1 MSIACLLDKLD
12 RDLTPLHRLHSH
24 FSRLSLLVFDLSL
37 GEMAVSDGSPTPQ
50 MVGNAFVEQ
59 YYSILHQ
66 EPDQVH
72 RFYHESSVLSR
83 PEEDGSMTTV
93 TTTVDINKK
102 ILSLDYRSF
111 RVEIL
116 SADAQPSYKDGVIV
130 VVTGCLTGSDNLKRK
145 FTQSFFLAP
154 QDKGYFVLN
163 DVFRYIDEYKSIDI
177 ESVPANDAADESAPT
192 DAFTPEPEAIH
203 VPEDVPPSQTAIIDA
218 DSNVSKE
225 VSPPLE
231 NGKLS
236 VTEKVVPVNHVKE
249 PSHQEHHSRAEKAA
263 SNAQED
269 APKKSFASI
278 VNALKDNAAPFHVR
292 TSPAK
297 PVEQPRVSSIPVSE
311 APAPSIDSPSEKNN
325 ENGGKAYAIFVANL
339 PMNATVEQLE
349 RVFKKFGPI
358 KHDGIQVRSNK
369 QQGSCFGF
377 VEFESA
383 TSMQSALEASP
394 PVTLDNRR
402 LSIEERRA
410 NNDRVRYSSGR
421 GGFRNDRNDNFR
433 GRGNFGGGGRGGGGG
448 GGGGYTNRNDFEKR
462 NELSGRPRGGNNAG
476 RSNGETM
483 ARNFQ
488 NGGKVTRQPVKVQ

>member
-1 MSIACLLDKLD
+1 
-12 RDLTPLHRLHSH
+12 
-24 FSRLSLLVFDLSL
+24 
-37 GEMAVSDGSPTPQ
+37 MAVSEGSPTPQ

-83 PEEDGSMTTV
+83 PEEDGSMTMV
-93 TTTVDINKK
+93 TTTVEINKK
-102 ILSLDYRSF
+102 ILSLDYKSF

-116 SADAQPSYKDGVIV
+116 SADAQPSYKDGVMV

-163 DVFRYIDEYKSIDI
+163 DVFRYVDEYKSVDI
-177 ESVPANDAADESAPT
+177 ESVPPTDADESAPAET
-192 DAFTPEPEAIH
+192 FVPEPEVIH
-203 VPEDVPPSQTAIIDA
+203 VAEDVSANQTAVVDA
-218 DSNVSKE
+218 DISVSKE
-225 VSPPLE
+225 VSQPLE

-249 PSHQEHHSRAEKAA
+249 SSHQEQLSQVEKVA
-263 SNAQED
+263 SNTQED
-269 APKKSFASI
+269 TPKKSFASI
-278 VNALKDNAAPFHVR
+278 VNALKENAAPFHVR
-292 TSPAK
+292 ASPVK
-297 PVEQPRVSSIPVSE
+297 SVEPPRVSSTPASESPV
-311 APAPSIDSPSEKNN
+311 PSIDSPTEKNN

-349 RVFKKFGPI
+349 RVFKKFGSI
-358 KHDGIQVRSNK
+358 KRDGIQVRSNK

-421 GGFRNDRNDNFR
+421 GGYRNDRNDNFR
-433 GRGNFGGGGRGGGGG
+433 GRGNFGGGRGGGSYG
-448 GGGGYTNRNDFEKR
+448 NRNEFEKR
-462 NELSGRPRGGNNAG
+462 SEFSGRPRGGNNNNNNGG
-476 RSNGETM
+476 RSNGE
-483 ARNFQ
+483 AVPRSYQ